1 MPAATV
7 QEDEGSR
14 LTKRRKLASSTDDL
28 PRLISVVEI
37 VKREFRA
44 LVLKQKA
51 GLGNPPGTLLHQYN
65 VLACLEGD
73 QPPLQDNSE
82 GLSSEE
88 LLLALEGK
96 NQLVIVLEFVTTIL
110 TLLSS
115 LKRNFPAFMKI
126 TLCTKKV
133 PQLEEA
139 GAT

>member
-73 QPPLQDNSE
+73 QPPLQGNSE

-96 NQLVIVLEFVTTIL
+96 NQLVICLRIRHND
-110 TLLSS
+110 SYPS
-115 LKRNFPAFMKI
+115 LQ
-126 TLCTKKV
+126 
-133 PQLEEA
+133 PQA
-139 GAT
+139 